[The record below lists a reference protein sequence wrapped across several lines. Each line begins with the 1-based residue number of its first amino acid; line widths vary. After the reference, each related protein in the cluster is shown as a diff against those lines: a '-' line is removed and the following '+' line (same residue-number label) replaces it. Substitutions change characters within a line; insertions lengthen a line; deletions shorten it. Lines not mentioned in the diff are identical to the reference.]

1 MGFTGGIEQIL
12 GWKGGTGEGGR
23 RAEWNRRWIMESGA
37 TMFLTSIYI
46 QIILPLIHNVCLLG
60 H

>member
-12 GWKGGTGEGGR
+12 GWKGETGEGGR

-37 TMFLTSIYI
+37 TMFF
-46 QIILPLIHNVCLLG
+46 
-60 H
+60 